1 MDPVHVVEV
10 KEAVL
15 ADNEAAA
22 QLNREKMKE
31 QGAVLVN
38 LMGSPG
44 AGKTSTLLQLIR
56 RLKDAFRIAVMEAD
70 VDSDV
75 DAKTIAETGVRV
87 IQLHTAGLCHMDA
100 DMTRRGLEAMG
111 TEDLDLILKE
121 IGLKIDAVINLNIE
135 DDELIKR
142 ITGRRLCPTC
152 GEIFNIYYKAP
163 AKEGICDKCGAELI
177 TRKDD
182 NLESLTVRLQEY
194 HKNTQPVIEY
204 YEKAGLVA
212 NVDAKQG
219 VDEVFGDIRK
229 LLEGLC

>member
-1 MDPVHVVEV
+1 MN
-10 KEAVL
+10 L
-15 ADNEAAA
+15 
-22 QLNREKMKE
+22 LII
-31 QGAVLVN
+31 GA
-38 LMGSPG
+38 PG
-44 AGKTSTLLQLIR
+44 AGKGTMSDLLINTYHLVHVSTGDMLRAAVKAGTPVGLKAQEYMNKGALVPDEVIHDIIVE
-56 RLKDAFRIAVMEAD
+56 RLSKDDIKAGFLFDGYPR
-70 VDSDV
+70 
-75 DAKTIAETGVRV
+75 TIA
-87 IQLHTAGLCHMDA
+87 QAQ
-100 DMTRRGLEAMG
+100 
-111 TEDLDLILKE
+111 DLDLILKE

-163 AKEGICDKCGAELI
+163 AKESVCDKCGAELI

>member
-1 MDPVHVVEV
+1 MN
-10 KEAVL
+10 L
-15 ADNEAAA
+15 
-22 QLNREKMKE
+22 LII
-31 QGAVLVN
+31 GA
-38 LMGSPG
+38 PG
-44 AGKTSTLLQLIR
+44 AGKGTMSDLLINTYHLVHVSTGDMSRAAVKAGTPVGLKAQEYMNKGALVPDEVIHDIIVE
-56 RLKDAFRIAVMEAD
+56 RLSQDDIKAGFLFDGYPR
-70 VDSDV
+70 
-75 DAKTIAETGVRV
+75 TIA
-87 IQLHTAGLCHMDA
+87 QAQ
-100 DMTRRGLEAMG
+100 
-111 TEDLDLILKE
+111 DLDLILKE

-163 AKEGICDKCGAELI
+163 AKEGICDKCGTELI

>member
-1 MDPVHVVEV
+1 MDLLIIGAPGPGKGTMSDLLINTYHLVHVSTGDMLRAAVKAGTPVGLKAQEYMNKGALVPDEVIHDIIVERLSQDDI
-10 KEAVL
+10 K
-15 ADNEAAA
+15 
-22 QLNREKMKE
+22 
-31 QGAVLVN
+31 
-38 LMGSPG
+38 
-44 AGKTSTLLQLIR
+44 AGFLFDGYPR
-56 RLKDAFRIAVMEAD
+56 
-70 VDSDV
+70 
-75 DAKTIAETGVRV
+75 TIA
-87 IQLHTAGLCHMDA
+87 QAQ
-100 DMTRRGLEAMG
+100 
-111 TEDLDLILKE
+111 DLDQILKE

>member
-1 MDPVHVVEV
+1 MN
-10 KEAVL
+10 L
-15 ADNEAAA
+15 
-22 QLNREKMKE
+22 LII
-31 QGAVLVN
+31 GA
-38 LMGSPG
+38 PG
-44 AGKTSTLLQLIR
+44 AGKGTMSDLLINTYHLVHVSTGDMLRAAVKAGTPVGLKAQEYMNKGALVPDEVIHDIIVE
-56 RLKDAFRIAVMEAD
+56 RLSQDDIKAGFLFDGYPR
-70 VDSDV
+70 
-75 DAKTIAETGVRV
+75 TIA
-87 IQLHTAGLCHMDA
+87 QA
-100 DMTRRGLEAMG
+100 
-111 TEDLDLILKE
+111 EDLDLILKE

-163 AKEGICDKCGAELI
+163 AKEGICDKCGTELI

>member
-1 MDPVHVVEV
+1 MN
-10 KEAVL
+10 L
-15 ADNEAAA
+15 
-22 QLNREKMKE
+22 LII
-31 QGAVLVN
+31 GA
-38 LMGSPG
+38 PG
-44 AGKTSTLLQLIR
+44 AGKGTMSDLLINTYHLVHVSTGDMLRAAVKAGTPVGLKAQEYMNKGALVPDEVIHDIIVE
-56 RLKDAFRIAVMEAD
+56 RLSQDDIKAGFLFDGYPR
-70 VDSDV
+70 
-75 DAKTIAETGVRV
+75 TIVQA
-87 IQLHTAGLCHMDA
+87 Q
-100 DMTRRGLEAMG
+100 
-111 TEDLDLILKE
+111 DLDLILKE

-152 GEIFNIYYKAP
+152 GEIYNIYYKAP